1 MAGRRK
7 KTGPPTQ
14 TEASKRIS
22 PRVQA
27 LREILA
33 LRVLRLPVPPWLRE
47 LDDMRFTSRRRVHA
61 VISRMRA
68 DGADWNEVEVNKYVE
83 EEIPS

>member
-14 TEASKRIS
+14 TEASKPIS

-61 VISRMRA
+61 VLEKMRA
-68 DGADWNEVEVNKYVE
+68 DGADWNEVNKYVE
-83 EEIPS
+83 EEIPA